1 MHSTPL
7 YLQVKNAVMPFVDEN
22 QTSFTIAL
30 SGGVDSVVLLHVM
43 NEMKREIPAL
53 QLSAVYVNHGLS
65 DYADDWQRFCANLC
79 RLLNVAF
86 TAAQVTIE
94 QRSRTSLEE
103 QARDARYL
111 ALDKYSDKGSVILL
125 GQHLNDQL
133 ETFLLRLKRGSGLK
147 GLASM
152 RQTRRLSSG
161 RICFRP
167 LLNVTRCTIE
177 SFAKV
182 FSLAH
187 ITDDSNSDERFD
199 RNFIRQKVVSVLSGK
214 FTGFE
219 KSASRSIR
227 LLQQQQ
233 DLLHEYTLQ
242 DLAQC
247 QNETQGLSCGEL
259 AMYSAARQANV
270 LRCWLEQF
278 TALMPSQKQTEQIL
292 EQGINAQA
300 DAQLKIQL
308 KDGDIRRHQGF
319 LYFVKHKAQ
328 APVIVTAQSNDTFIL
343 NNGAHISAV
352 QGKGIRPPQA
362 DEHVTVRFDY
372 PQAKIKP
379 LNKPGRNTVKHWFK
393 DAKVA
398 PWLRASVP
406 LIFYND
412 ELVQVVGYF
421 ISANH
426 VSDEGI
432 FWEYHT

>member
-1 MHSTPL
+1 MHSTSL
-7 YLQVKNAVMPFVDEN
+7 YQQVKSTIVPFVDDN

-43 NEMKREIPAL
+43 NALKAEIPAL

-65 DYADDWQRFCANLC
+65 DYADDWQRFCADLC
-79 RLLNVAF
+79 RQLNVAF

-111 ALDKYSDKGSVILL
+111 ALDKYSAKGSVILL

-152 RQTRRLSSG
+152 RQTRMLNSARV
-161 RICFRP
+161 CFRP
-167 LLNVTRCTIE
+167 LLNTTRTEIE
-177 SFAKV
+177 SFAQR

-199 RNFIRQKVVSVLSGK
+199 RNFIRQKVVPVLSGK

-247 QNETQGLSCGEL
+247 QNKMQGLICGEL

-278 TALMPSQKQTEQIL
+278 TAVMPSHKQTEQIL
-292 EQGINAQA
+292 NQGVHAQA

-308 KDGDIRRHQGF
+308 KHGQVRRHQGV
-319 LYFVKHKAQ
+319 LYFVSTVEPVSVIAQ
-328 APVIVTAQSNDTFIL
+328 AESTISLSDGSILGLQKGKGLRAPKADEIVT
-343 NNGAHISAV
+343 V
-352 QGKGIRPPQA
+352 QFDCPQA
-362 DEHVTVRFDY
+362 I
-372 PQAKIKP
+372 IKP
-379 LNKPGRNTVKHWFK
+379 LNKPGRNTLKHWFK

-398 PWLRASVP
+398 PWVRGTVP
-406 LIFYND
+406 LVFYND

-426 VSDEGI
+426 SSDEGVY
-432 FWEYHT
+432 WEYHK

>member
-7 YLQVKNAVMPFVDEN
+7 YQQVKNAIAPFVDDN
-22 QTSFTIAL
+22 QTSFTVAL

-43 NEMKREIPAL
+43 TEMKRELPAL

-65 DYADDWQRFCANLC
+65 NYADDWQQFCAQLC
-79 RLLNVAF
+79 VQLNVPF
-86 TAAQVTIE
+86 TAAQVVIE
-94 QRSRTSLEE
+94 QRTRTSLEE

-111 ALDKYSDKGSVILL
+111 ALDKYSVKGSVILL

-152 RQTRRLSSG
+152 RQTRILKSG
-161 RICFRP
+161 RTCFRP
-167 LLNVTRCTIE
+167 LLDITRCAIE
-177 SFAKV
+177 SFAKA
-182 FSLAH
+182 FSLEH
-187 ITDDSNSDERFD
+187 ITDDSNTDERFD
-199 RNFIRQKVVSVLSGK
+199 RNFIRQQIVPVLSDK

-219 KSASRSIR
+219 KSASRSIT

-233 DLLHEYTLQ
+233 DLLNEYTQQ
-242 DLAQC
+242 DLAKC
-247 QNETQGLSCGEL
+247 QNNSQGLSCSEL

-278 TALMPSQKQTEQIL
+278 TALMPSQKQTKQIL
-292 EQGINAQA
+292 EQGINAQI

-308 KDGDIRRHQGF
+308 KDGEVRRHQGF
-319 LYFVKHKAQ
+319 LYFVTLHKD
-328 APVIVTAQSNDTFIL
+328 PIKVTEQSKTQYTLSD
-343 NNGAHISAV
+343 GRCISVV
-352 QGKGIRPPQA
+352 QGKGVRVPQV
-362 DEHVTVRFDY
+362 DEVVTVRFNC
-372 PQAKIKP
+372 PQAVIKP
-379 LNKPGRNTVKHWFK
+379 QNKPGRNTLKHWFK

-398 PWLRASVP
+398 PWLRANVP

-432 FWEYHT
+432 FWEIQT

>member
-7 YLQVKNAVMPFVDEN
+7 YQKVKSTIAPFVDDN

-65 DYADDWQRFCANLC
+65 NYADDWQQFCADLC
-79 RLLNVAF
+79 RQLNVAF
-86 TAAQVTIE
+86 TAAPVTIE

-111 ALDKYSDKGSVILL
+111 ALDEYSAKGSVILL

-161 RICFRP
+161 RVCFRP
-167 LLNVTRCTIE
+167 LLNVTRCAIE

-187 ITDDSNSDERFD
+187 ITDDSNTDERFD
-199 RNFIRQKVVSVLSGK
+199 RNFIRQKVVPVLSDK

-219 KSASRSIR
+219 KSASRSIS

-233 DLLHEYTLQ
+233 DLLHEYSLQ
-242 DLAQC
+242 DLAKC

-292 EQGINAQA
+292 EQGINAQV

-308 KDGDIRRHQGF
+308 KDGDICRHQSF
-319 LYFVKHKAQ
+319 LYFVKHQ
-328 APVIVTAQSNDTFIL
+328 TQEPLVVTERSDNTFIL
-343 NNGAHISAV
+343 NNGAHISVV
-352 QGKGIRPPQA
+352 QGKGVRLPQA

-372 PQAKIKP
+372 PQEKIKP
-379 LNKPGRNTVKHWFK
+379 LNKPGRNTLKHWFK

>member
-7 YLQVKNAVMPFVDEN
+7 YQQVKSTIAPFVDNN
-22 QTSFTIAL
+22 QTSFTVAL
-30 SGGVDSVVLLHVM
+30 SGGVDSVVLLHLM
-43 NEMKREIPAL
+43 NKIKCEIPAL
-53 QLSAVYVNHGLS
+53 QLNAVYVNHGLS
-65 DYADDWQRFCANLC
+65 NYADDWQQFCAQLC
-79 RLLNVAF
+79 AQLNVPF
-86 TAAQVTIE
+86 TAAQVVIE

-111 ALDKYSDKGSVILL
+111 ALDKYSAKGSVILL

-152 RQTRRLSSG
+152 RQTRILKSG
-161 RICFRP
+161 RVCFRP
-167 LLNVTRCTIE
+167 LLDITRSKIE
-177 SFAKV
+177 SFAKT
-182 FSLAH
+182 FSLTH
-187 ITDDSNSDERFD
+187 ITDDSNTDERFD
-199 RNFIRQKVVSVLSGK
+199 RNFIRQQIVPVLSDK

-219 KSASRSIR
+219 KSASRSIT

-233 DLLHEYTLQ
+233 DLLNEYTQQ
-242 DLAQC
+242 DLAKC
-247 QNETQGLSCGEL
+247 QNNSQGLSCTEL

-278 TALMPSQKQTEQIL
+278 TVLMPSQKQTEQIL
-292 EQGINAQA
+292 DQGINAQV

-308 KDGDIRRHQGF
+308 KEGQIRRHQGY
-319 LYFVKHKAQ
+319 LYFVIPKAQ
-328 APVIVTAQSNDTFIL
+328 EQLNVISQSEDTFIL
-343 NNGAHISAV
+343 NNGARISPV
-352 QGKGIRPPQA
+352 QGKGIRQPHA
-362 DEHVTVRFDY
+362 DEHVTVQFDY

-379 LNKPGRNTVKHWFK
+379 LNKPGRNTLKHWFK

-398 PWLRASVP
+398 PWLRASAP

-426 VSDEGI
+426 VTDEGI

>member
-7 YLQVKNAVMPFVDEN
+7 YQQVKSTIVPFVDDN

-30 SGGVDSVVLLHVM
+30 SGGVDSVVLLNVM

-65 DYADDWQRFCANLC
+65 NYADDWQAFCAELC
-79 RLLNVAF
+79 VQLNVPF
-86 TAAQVTIE
+86 NGVRVEIE

-111 ALDKYSDKGSVILL
+111 ALDQYSDKGSVILL

-152 RQTRRLSSG
+152 RQTRLLKSG
-161 RICFRP
+161 RVCFRP
-167 LLNVTRCTIE
+167 LLDITRCAIE
-177 SFAKV
+177 SFAKT

-187 ITDDSNSDERFD
+187 ITDDSNTDERFD
-199 RNFIRQKVVSVLSGK
+199 RNFIRQKVVPVLSDK

-219 KSASRSIR
+219 KSASRSIT

-242 DLAQC
+242 DLAKC
-247 QNETQGLSCGEL
+247 QSETQGLSCSEL

-292 EQGINAQA
+292 EQGINAQV

-328 APVIVTAQSNDTFIL
+328 APLVVTERSDNTFIL
-343 NNGAHISAV
+343 NTGACISPM
-352 QGKGIRPPQA
+352 QRKGIRPPQA
-362 DEHVTVRFDY
+362 DEHVTVKFDHS
-372 PQAKIKP
+372 QAKIKP

>member
-7 YLQVKNAVMPFVDEN
+7 YQQVKNAIAPFVDDN

-43 NEMKREIPAL
+43 NELKREIPML

-65 DYADDWQRFCANLC
+65 NYADDWQRFCADLC
-79 RLLNVAF
+79 RQLSVVF
-86 TAAQVTIE
+86 TAASVTIE
-94 QRSRTSLEE
+94 QRTRTSLEE
-103 QARDARYL
+103 QARDARYF
-111 ALDKYSDKGSVILL
+111 ALDKYSAEGSVILL

-152 RQTRRLSSG
+152 RQTRILKSG
-161 RICFRP
+161 RTCFRP
-167 LLNVTRCTIE
+167 LLNITRSAIE
-177 SFAKV
+177 SFAKT
-182 FSLAH
+182 FSLEH
-187 ITDDSNSDERFD
+187 ITDDSNTDERFD
-199 RNFIRQKVVSVLSGK
+199 RNFIRQKVVPVLSDK
-214 FTGFE
+214 FIGFE
-219 KSASRSIR
+219 KSASRSIT

-233 DLLHEYTLQ
+233 DLLNEYTQQ
-242 DLAQC
+242 DLAKC
-247 QNETQGLSCGEL
+247 QNETQGLSCAEL
-259 AMYSAARQANV
+259 TMFSAARQANV

-292 EQGINAQA
+292 EQGINAQV

-308 KDGDIRRHQGF
+308 KDGHILRHQGF
-319 LYFVKHKAQ
+319 LYFVIHQ
-328 APVIVTAQSNDTFIL
+328 TQEPLVVNAQSGNTFIL
-343 NNGAHISAV
+343 NNGARISPIHA
-352 QGKGIRPPQA
+352 KGIRPPRV
-362 DEHVTVRFDY
+362 DEHVTIRFDY
-372 PQAKIKP
+372 LQAKIKP
-379 LNKPGRNTVKHWFK
+379 LNKPGRNTLKHWFK

-398 PWLRASVP
+398 PWLRASAP

-432 FWEYHT
+432 IWEYHA